1 VTALDTGISMNT
13 FYGDPGLNSFVRKLF
28 RAPYRDHF
36 RYWILNIVEQNRHC
50 QSFPKILSRYP
61 YRTPLLDDK
70 KGYGI
75 LERFLKGSLY
85 HARI

>member
-50 QSFPKILSRYP
+50 QSFPKILSRYRIVT
-61 YRTPLLDDK
+61 YRAEQTLP
-70 KGYGI
+70 I
-75 LERFLKGSLY
+75 LS
-85 HARI
+85 